1 MPQEFRRVYGGRGG
15 GGYSVTGKQR
25 DDGKGPLNERER
37 EILEEL
43 ERQMGGEVG
52 ITPSDP
58 EEARRRENDK
68 ARVDLWRIIAFLNIA
83 LLAGIGATVGFL
95 VRPLPSSNYLLVV
108 SVALN
113 LSGLL
118 LAFFALALAGAGR
131 RGCLYGVRAVGVVVP
146 DIRGEQPQRPASLA
160 ASSLLQT
167 FVCSS
172 VSPALVAPSLV
183 AVA

>member
-1 MPQEFRRVYGGRGG
+1 MAD
-15 GGYSVTGKQR
+15 KQR
-25 DDGKGPLNERER
+25 DDDKEPLSERER

-43 ERQMGGEVG
+43 ERQMGREGG

-68 ARVDLWRIIAFLNIA
+68 ARLDLWRIIAFLSFA

-108 SVALN
+108 SVVLN

-118 LAFFALALAGAGR
+118 LALFALASGVVGAEADEDPAYVASLR
-131 RGCLYGVRAVGVVVP
+131 RWRDWVGVVAYTGFGLSVLSFLVFV
-146 DIRGEQPQRPASLA
+146 GNNLSALRP
-160 ASSLLQT
+160 
-167 FVCSS
+167 
-172 VSPALVAPSLV
+172 
-183 AVA
+183 

>member
-1 MPQEFRRVYGGRGG
+1 VAD
-15 GGYSVTGKQR
+15 KQR
-25 DDGKGPLNERER
+25 DDDKEPLNERER

-68 ARVDLWRIIAFLNIA
+68 ARVDLWRTIAFLDIA

-95 VRPLPSSNYLLVV
+95 ARPLPSSNPLLVV
-108 SVALN
+108 SVASN

-118 LAFFALALAGAGR
+118 LALFALALASVAAGAEADEDPAYVASLR
-131 RGCLYGVRAVGVVVP
+131 SWRERVGVAAYTGFGLSVL
-146 DIRGEQPQRPASLA
+146 SFLA
-160 ASSLLQT
+160 
-167 FVCSS
+167 FVGTN
-172 VSPALVAPSLV
+172 LR
-183 AVA
+183 

>member
-1 MPQEFRRVYGGRGG
+1 MPQAFRRVYGGRGG
-15 GGYSVTGKQR
+15 GGYSVADKQR
-25 DDGKGPLNERER
+25 DDDKGPLNERER

-43 ERQMGGEVG
+43 ERQMGSEVG
-52 ITPSDP
+52 ITSSDP

-108 SVALN
+108 SVAFN

-118 LAFFALALAGAGR
+118 LAFFALALASGAVGAEADEDPEYVASLR
-131 RGCLYGVRAVGVVVP
+131 RWRERVGVVAYTGFGLSVLTFLVFV
-146 DIRGEQPQRPASLA
+146 GNNLNALRP
-160 ASSLLQT
+160 
-167 FVCSS
+167 
-172 VSPALVAPSLV
+172 
-183 AVA
+183 

>member
-1 MPQEFRRVYGGRGG
+1 MHRALRRVYGGRGG
-15 GGYSVTGKQR
+15 GGYSVADKQR
-25 DDGKGPLNERER
+25 DDGKEPLNERER

-108 SVALN
+108 SVAFN

-118 LAFFALALAGAGR
+118 LAFFALALASGAVGTEADEDPEYVASLR
-131 RGCLYGVRAVGVVVP
+131 RWRERVGVVAYAGFGLSVLTFLVFV
-146 DIRGEQPQRPASLA
+146 GNNLNALRP
-160 ASSLLQT
+160 
-167 FVCSS
+167 
-172 VSPALVAPSLV
+172 
-183 AVA
+183 

>member
-1 MPQEFRRVYGGRGG
+1 MAD
-15 GGYSVTGKQR
+15 KQR
-25 DDGKGPLNERER
+25 DEGKEPLSERER

-95 VRPLPSSNYLLVV
+95 DPLPSSNYLLVV
-108 SVALN
+108 CVALN

-118 LAFFALALAGAGR
+118 LAFLALALASGAVGAEADEDPAYVASLR
-131 RGCLYGVRAVGVVVP
+131 RWRERVGVVAYTGFGLSVLSFLVFV
-146 DIRGEQPQRPASLA
+146 GNNLNALRP
-160 ASSLLQT
+160 
-167 FVCSS
+167 
-172 VSPALVAPSLV
+172 
-183 AVA
+183 

>member
-1 MPQEFRRVYGGRGG
+1 VAD
-15 GGYSVTGKQR
+15 KQR
-25 DDGKGPLNERER
+25 DDGKEPLNERER

-95 VRPLPSSNYLLVV
+95 DPLPSSNYLLVV
-108 SVALN
+108 SVAFN

-118 LAFFALALAGAGR
+118 LAFFALALASGVVGAEADEDPAYVASLR
-131 RGCLYGVRAVGVVVP
+131 RWRERVGVVAYTGFGLSVL
-146 DIRGEQPQRPASLA
+146 SFLV
-160 ASSLLQT
+160 
-167 FVCSS
+167 FVGNNLN
-172 VSPALVAPSLV
+172 ALRH
-183 AVA
+183 

>member
-1 MPQEFRRVYGGRGG
+1 VAD
-15 GGYSVTGKQR
+15 KQR
-25 DDGKGPLNERER
+25 DDGKEPLNERER
-37 EILEEL
+37 EILEAL
-43 ERQMGGEVG
+43 ERQMGSEVG

-118 LAFFALALAGAGR
+118 LAFYALALASGVVGAEADEDPAYVASLR
-131 RGCLYGVRAVGVVVP
+131 RWRERVGVVAYTGFGLSVLAFLVFV
-146 DIRGEQPQRPASLA
+146 GNNLNALRP
-160 ASSLLQT
+160 
-167 FVCSS
+167 
-172 VSPALVAPSLV
+172 
-183 AVA
+183 

>member
-1 MPQEFRRVYGGRGG
+1 MHRALRRVYGGRGG
-15 GGYSVTGKQR
+15 GGYSVADKQR
-25 DDGKGPLNERER
+25 DDGKEPLNERER

-118 LAFFALALAGAGR
+118 LAFFALALASGAVGTEADEDPEYVASLR
-131 RGCLYGVRAVGVVVP
+131 RWRERVGVVAYTGFGLSVLTFLVFV
-146 DIRGEQPQRPASLA
+146 GNNLNALRP
-160 ASSLLQT
+160 
-167 FVCSS
+167 
-172 VSPALVAPSLV
+172 
-183 AVA
+183 

>member
-1 MPQEFRRVYGGRGG
+1 VAD
-15 GGYSVTGKQR
+15 KQR
-25 DDGKGPLNERER
+25 DDGKEPLNERER

-83 LLAGIGATVGFL
+83 LLAAIGATVGFL
-95 VRPLPSSNYLLVV
+95 DPLPSSNYLLVV

-113 LSGLL
+113 LSALL
-118 LAFFALALAGAGR
+118 LAFFALALASGAVGAEADEDPEYVASLR
-131 RGCLYGVRAVGVVVP
+131 RWRERVGVVAYTGFGLSVL
-146 DIRGEQPQRPASLA
+146 SFLV
-160 ASSLLQT
+160 
-167 FVCSS
+167 FVGNNLN
-172 VSPALVAPSLV
+172 ALRH
-183 AVA
+183 

>member
-1 MPQEFRRVYGGRGG
+1 MAD
-15 GGYSVTGKQR
+15 KQR
-25 DDGKGPLNERER
+25 DDDKQPLNERER

-43 ERQMGGEVG
+43 ERQMGSEAG

-68 ARVDLWRIIAFLNIA
+68 ARVDLWRTIAFLDIA

-95 VRPLPSSNYLLVV
+95 DPLPSSIHLLEV

-118 LAFFALALAGAGR
+118 LALFALALASG
-131 RGCLYGVRAVGVVVP
+131 AVGAEADEDPEYVVSLRRWRERV
-146 DIRGEQPQRPASLA
+146 GVAAYTGFGLSVLSFLVFVGNNLNALRP
-160 ASSLLQT
+160 
-167 FVCSS
+167 
-172 VSPALVAPSLV
+172 
-183 AVA
+183 

>member
-1 MPQEFRRVYGGRGG
+1 VAD
-15 GGYSVTGKQR
+15 KQR
-25 DDGKGPLNERER
+25 DDGKEPLNERER

-43 ERQMGGEVG
+43 ERQMGSEVG

-83 LLAGIGATVGFL
+83 LLAGIGVTGDFL
-95 VRPLPSSNYLLVV
+95 DPLPSSNYLLVV

-118 LAFFALALAGAGR
+118 LTFFALALASVVVGAEADEDPAYVASLR
-131 RGCLYGVRAVGVVVP
+131 RWRERVGVVAYAGFGLSVLAFLVFV
-146 DIRGEQPQRPASLA
+146 GNNLNVLRP
-160 ASSLLQT
+160 
-167 FVCSS
+167 
-172 VSPALVAPSLV
+172 
-183 AVA
+183 